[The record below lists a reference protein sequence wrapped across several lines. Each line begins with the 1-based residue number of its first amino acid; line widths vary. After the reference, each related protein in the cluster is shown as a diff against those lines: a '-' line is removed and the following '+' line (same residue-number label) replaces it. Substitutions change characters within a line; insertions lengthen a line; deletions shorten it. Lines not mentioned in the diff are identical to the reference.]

1 MAGGRR
7 RWVRRC
13 RGVGSVG
20 GWPASSS
27 ARRRAARVGKER
39 EKEGRRKE
47 EGGEKEKG
55 EREKK
60 RRREGGI
67 DTIRG
72 GGWPHV

>member
-7 RWVRRC
+7 RWVRQC
-13 RGVGSVG
+13 RGMGSAEGRPV
-20 GWPASSS
+20 SSS
-27 ARRRAARVGKER
+27 ARHRATRVGKER

-67 DTIRG
+67 DTILG